1 MHKIDWPVFA
11 AAVTCLCAAT
21 LPLAI
26 APDAS
31 ASVIQ
36 STYRWV
42 AQALGPLY
50 LWAGTLTFFFV
61 SYLALSRHGRVV
73 LGPGPPDPEFDDFS
87 WFSML
92 FCAGI
97 ASGLLYWGVIEWAY
111 YYQAPPYGAEVGS
124 PTALE
129 WATSY
134 PLFHWG
140 FTAWSFYAL
149 PTVAIAYACHRR
161 GEGSY
166 RLSTACRP
174 LLGSQTDGFLGRAID
189 VFFIVG
195 ILGGAG
201 TSLGLSTPML
211 AEGTAQLFGWVRSYA
226 LDVAIVLG
234 CAVIFSISVYIGLER
249 GIRILSN
256 ANLVLSLGLIALVL
270 VAGDTLFILEASTS
284 SIGHVLQNFFRM
296 NLWAEPFMNTGFV
309 EDWTVFYWA
318 WWIAYAPFIGLFVAR
333 ISRGR
338 TVRQVVLGMLLLGT
352 AGSWIFFM
360 VLGNYALGLQLSGE
374 LPVVEILD
382 QHGAPTAIIAVVSS
396 LPLTSLSLGLFC
408 VIALLYLATTFD
420 SAAYTIS
427 SGASRD
433 LGATGHPSRGHRS
446 FWALAVAVLPIAL
459 MAVGGLK
466 SLQTVSL
473 VASVPLLGVGVLLA
487 LSLLRRL
494 RDEPADSPNP
504 DFNAPSTYDA
514 DHPE

>member
-61 SYLALSRHGRVV
+61 AYLALSRHGRVV
-73 LGPGPPDPEFDDFS
+73 LGPGPPDPEFDNFS

-111 YYQAPPYGAEVGS
+111 YYQSPPLRRRSRLADRPRMGHQLSTLPLGLHR
-124 PTALE
+124 LE
-129 WATSY
+129 FLRT
-134 PLFHWG
+134 
-140 FTAWSFYAL
+140 

-166 RLSTACRP
+166 RLSAACRP

-211 AEGTAQLFGWVRSYA
+211 AEGTAQLFGWVRSYT

-270 VAGDTLFILEASTS
+270 VAGDTLFILKASTS
-284 SIGHVLQNFFRM
+284 SIGHVLQNFFQM
-296 NLWAEPFMNTGFV
+296 NL
-309 EDWTVFYWA
+309 
-318 WWIAYAPFIGLFVAR
+318 
-333 ISRGR
+333 
-338 TVRQVVLGMLLLGT
+338 
-352 AGSWIFFM
+352 
-360 VLGNYALGLQLSGE
+360 
-374 LPVVEILD
+374 
-382 QHGAPTAIIAVVSS
+382 
-396 LPLTSLSLGLFC
+396 
-408 VIALLYLATTFD
+408 
-420 SAAYTIS
+420 
-427 SGASRD
+427 
-433 LGATGHPSRGHRS
+433 
-446 FWALAVAVLPIAL
+446 
-459 MAVGGLK
+459 
-466 SLQTVSL
+466 
-473 VASVPLLGVGVLLA
+473 
-487 LSLLRRL
+487 
-494 RDEPADSPNP
+494 
-504 DFNAPSTYDA
+504 
-514 DHPE
+514 

>member
-1 MHKIDWPVFA
+1 MQKIDWPVFA
-11 AAVTCLCAAT
+11 AAVACLCVAT

-26 APDAS
+26 APEAS
-31 ASVIQ
+31 AIVIQ
-36 STYRWV
+36 STYTWV
-42 AQALGPLY
+42 AEALGPLY
-50 LWAGTLTFFFV
+50 LWAGTSTFFFV
-61 SYLALSRHGRVV
+61 TYVALSRHGRVV
-73 LGPGPPDPEFDDFS
+73 LGPGPRDPEFDDFS

-111 YYQAPPYGAEVGS
+111 YYQSPPYGAAVGS

-174 LLGSQTDGFLGRAID
+174 VLGSQTEGFLGRAID

-211 AEGTAQLFGWVRSYA
+211 AEGTAQLFGTVRSYV
-226 LDVAIVLG
+226 LDVSIVLG
-234 CAVIFSISVYIGLER
+234 CAIIFSISVYIGLER

-256 ANLVLSLGLIALVL
+256 VNLLLSLGLIAFVF
-270 VAGDTLFILEASTS
+270 VAGDTLFILKASTS

-296 NLWAEPFMNTGFV
+296 NLWADPFMKTGFV

-338 TVRQVVLGMLLLGT
+338 TVRQVILGMIFLGT

-360 VLGNYALGLQLSGE
+360 ILGNYALGLQLSGE

-382 QHGAPTAIIAVVSS
+382 QHGAPAAIIAVVSS
-396 LPLTSLSLGLFC
+396 LPVAPLSLGLFC

-487 LSLLRRL
+487 MSLLRRL
-494 RDEPADSPNP
+494 RDEAARGQSP
-504 DFNAPSTYDA
+504 DFDAPST
-514 DHPE
+514 